1 MIKSEIFSS
10 FTLFIS
16 AADLA
21 STLLI
26 TKWNILK
33 RQIEPFIEFYMKEHA
48 PDRFKT
54 ILCNHMLE

>member
-10 FTLFIS
+10 FTPFIS
-16 AADLA
+16 AADSA

-33 RQIEPFIEFYMKEHA
+33 RQIEHFVEFYMKEHA
-48 PDRFKT
+48 PDRFKK